1 MKKLFLCVN
10 LSKLLLL
17 FVVVFV
23 TTLESVAQKKCDD
36 LIVRSLQKYKDG
48 LYDDMVNEL
57 VAGYRSCDLSRQEKK
72 EALKLLSAANYAM
85 DELEE
90 GNKYLISFL
99 KKDPNYIP
107 QKGIDPTP
115 FIEAFPK
122 FRITPKFS
130 VHAKVGLIENLIDR
144 TLIQKV
150 WERADYSKSY
160 EVEPSFQA
168 NFGIQWYPFRNVFF
182 AVGVEYSE
190 VKFSRYISAE
200 NVARITYD
208 EEANSVAVPIHIGF
222 DIPIHKRIYPTIIVG
237 FTTSGIGKAEADLKL
252 DYLSDENNPPS
263 TNMNN
268 VDISA
273 LRAPLNF
280 SLDVGGKLNLRYKN
294 LIYSLEY
301 SYSYPVLSY
310 SQGNSYNQA
319 AFLNDYFYAD
329 DTFSIHRS
337 TLQFGISY
345 IFSNHIKFKY

>member
-1 MKKLFLCVN
+1 MKKLFLCAN
-10 LSKLLLL
+10 LTKLLLV
-17 FVVVFV
+17 FIVVGFA
-23 TTLESVAQKKCDD
+23 TIESVAQKKCDD

-57 VAGYRSCDLSRQEKK
+57 VAGYRSCNLSGQEKR

-99 KKDPNYIP
+99 KKEPNYIP

-122 FRITPKFS
+122 FRISPKFS
-130 VHAKVGLIENLIDR
+130 VHAKIGLVENFVDR
-144 TLIQKV
+144 TLTQKV
-150 WERADYSKSY
+150 WERADYSKPY

-182 AVGVEYSE
+182 ALGIEYSE
-190 VKFSRYISAE
+190 VKFARYISAE
-200 NVARITYD
+200 NVARITYE
-208 EEANSVAVPIHIGF
+208 EEANSVAVPVRIGF
-222 DIPIHKRIYPTIIVG
+222 DIPIHKRIYPTVMLG
-237 FTTSGIGKAEADLKL
+237 FTASGLGKAEADLKL

-263 TNMNN
+263 ANLNN
-268 VDISA
+268 VDISS
-273 LRAPLNF
+273 LRTPFNL
-280 SLDVGGKLNLRYKN
+280 SLDVGGKLNLRHKN

-301 SYSYPVLSY
+301 SYSYPLLTY
-310 SQGNSYNQA
+310 NQGSSYNYA
-319 AFLNDYFYAD
+319 AFLTDYYYAD

-345 IFSNHIKFKY
+345 IFTNHIKFKY